1 MKKKLLTFLFAIC
14 LIIPCALI
22 MTACDEGGDP
32 PPPPAQNGGVLING
46 TNDYVWVT
54 PADAVNYNDYD
65 HEATDGNY
73 AVWLADFYD
82 KDTLEVRF
90 DETPLTLTSCVEDS
104 WYYDRTISLN
114 IRKIATFSLPAEFTG
129 DHNINVSVGEQEL
142 TVRFVTND
150 QEFTEEEL
158 NILDDYHITS
168 MGGRTFKDM
177 MLNDYRLY
185 TTYSQLVSCQAFY
198 SDGIEFTGDKRLG
211 YYVSH
216 QIVKAVDPSIELHNL
231 YKKQANNN
239 YSYSFVI
246 DSEDELNGFAGFENT
261 NILLTFNKENLK
273 VSNFH
278 ITGTNLN
285 NEILSCKVNGIEI
298 AEDQWISALSWKP
311 TDVGYIN
318 LYMEPY
324 TGVDLSNVEAYVNDT
339 KMTISE
345 ESGKK
350 HITIPKDSLPI
361 EYIEDDGD
369 MVDFMFEAKTFVIDI
384 RNVVVSQE
392 SELYTKLEATSNSS
406 KAEGSVFAKVYYEN
420 QDGVC
425 YFIPNTETHAS
436 YMFNDTIENA
446 TLVVKGHSISL
457 DYYLVTHD
465 DVPNMNE
472 DWTDRYQTT
481 TQDGLY
487 YHYVLT
493 FGEETIVID
502 VAFDLVDNSF
512 ARYITVAFIATGP
525 TTVSLTCE

>member
-22 MTACDEGGDP
+22 MTACDQGGDP
-32 PPPPAQNGGVLING
+32 PPPPAQNGSINING
-46 TNDYVWVT
+46 INDYVLVT
-54 PADAVNYNDYD
+54 PADAVDCNDYD

-82 KDTLEVRF
+82 KDTLEVCF
-90 DETPLTLTSCVEDS
+90 DETPLTLTSCVES
-104 WYYDRTISLN
+104 SLYYDRTISLN
-114 IRKIATFSLPAEFTG
+114 IRKIATFLIPAEYTG
-129 DHNINVSVGEQEL
+129 EHNINVSVEEQEL

-150 QEFTEEEL
+150 QEFSEEEL
-158 NILDDYHITS
+158 NILDNYHITS
-168 MGGRTFKDM
+168 MGGRTFRDM

-185 TTYSQLVSCQAFY
+185 TTYSQITNQLSY

-246 DSEDELNGFAGFENT
+246 NADSAFNGFNGFEST
-261 NILLTFNKENLK
+261 NILLTFDKENLK
-273 VSNFH
+273 VSNFYF
-278 ITGTNLN
+278 TGTNLD
-285 NEILSCKVNGIEI
+285 NEILSCKVNGVEL
-298 AEDQWISALSWKP
+298 AEDKLISSLLWKP
-311 TDVGYIN
+311 TDDGDIKLYI
-318 LYMEPY
+318 EPY
-324 TGVDLSNVEAYVNDT
+324 VGVDLSNVEVYVNDT
-339 KMTISE
+339 KMTINE
-345 ESGKK
+345 EGGKK
-350 HITIPKDSLPI
+350 YITIPKDSLPI

-369 MVDFMFEAKTFVIDI
+369 MVDFMYEAKTFVIDI
-384 RNVVVSQE
+384 RNIVVSQE

-420 QDGVC
+420 QDSVC

-436 YMFNDTIENA
+436 YMFNDTIENS

-465 DVPNMNE
+465 DVPNMDEN
-472 DWTDRYQTT
+472 WTDRYQTT
-481 TQDGLY
+481 TQNGLY